1 MDYSIVG
8 GSMQIL
14 NINLKTG
21 DKIYVDGG
29 KVASRSE
36 DAQMNAKWAGGA
48 GFLKGVE
55 MAFSGTTTFL
65 LEVTGQSDTS
75 TVAVSGD
82 IPGKVRAVELKEGES
97 MYVEHEAFL
106 ATNDPSKID
115 VTGSARGLMAG
126 TGLFL
131 EKFTGPCMVFVHVAG
146 DIIEY
151 DLQDGYTML
160 IDTGHLATFGGN
172 MQIHLV
178 PVGDIKAELF
188 GHENF
193 LMAKFTGPGKIIMHS
208 VSRQRL
214 AASLGRGNPLP
225 NQGGMPGEGPR
236 GGLAAGL
243 AAGFLGGERKGGFKL

>member
-1 MDYSIVG
+1 
-8 GSMQIL
+8 MQIL

-48 GFLKGVE
+48 GFLKGIE
-55 MAFSGTTTFL
+55 MAFAGTTTFL

-75 TVAVSGD
+75 TVSVSGD
-82 IPGKVRAVELKEGES
+82 IPGKVKAIELKEGES
-97 MYVEHEAFL
+97 IYVEQMAFL

-115 VTGSARGLMAG
+115 VKASLRGAMAG
-126 TGLFL
+126 AGLFL
-131 EKFTGPCMVFVHVAG
+131 EKFNGPCMVFVHVAG

-160 IDTGHLATFGGN
+160 IDPGHLATFSGN
-172 MQIHLV
+172 MQIHFA
-178 PVGDIKAELF
+178 PVGDFKAEIF
-188 GHENF
+188 GHEN
-193 LMAKFTGPGKIIMHS
+193 LIMGKFTGPGKIIMHS

-214 AASLGRGNPLP
+214 AASLGKANPLP
-225 NQGGMPGEGPR
+225 GQGAAPGGGPR